1 MSTLFDSHPKET
13 AHPVSSSPSHR
24 KQTQAALP
32 DAPKLHPRK
41 NFGWIKPVWGVLVLA
56 VLVPLVLALVPST
69 RMAPPPPVGFP
80 TDLIP
85 ESERPLDVCVIGLE
99 ANQSSYFLLPTLKK
113 TPGMGSDA
121 FKEVQKKLYWMN
133 LELSHGRILNALP
146 AATQLYVAVPDSSAV
161 TESLGGEKDL
171 FLGYLKDRCRWTD
184 GQIQAR
190 IHFFKS
196 PVVLNWS
203 QDIGKI
209 LGKDDKGRWVIC
221 RGSND
226 QESYRQ
232 AIVALC
238 RAFPEHF
245 AYHDL
250 PEGISS
256 EGGDEDLVRSP
267 GGDLMILAGRH
278 RAWRYL
284 QWSNGFSG
292 TEPNLW
298 PSFSQALN
306 EKEQAYAKQGFQ
318 KAFSPLPVSFVPS
331 RLFNQ
336 PSLGSDELFH
346 LDMLVAVVGKPG
358 QKCALVPTYL
368 PHPVDRTSGQPVP
381 RDFVNHLQKEFDA
394 VASQMRT
401 LGFPVIRLPLDDHPV
416 RSPANLVRF
425 YDPETGHCTVLI
437 SKYPVQTGGPFAQ
450 TTQGQLLNR
459 LSDLR
464 QAVDS
469 WESTPGDA
477 QYQVVLDS
485 IADTWNQMDVA
496 ANEPN
501 PLTDQTRKE
510 LEKKGMNVVVVPDF
524 SWGAGGLHCET
535 LH

>member
-1 MSTLFDSHPKET
+1 MPTSLEADPGEIQRRF
-13 AHPVSSSPSHR
+13 VSSPPYPKQAKTTFQDPSKSHFRKSP
-24 KQTQAALP
+24 
-32 DAPKLHPRK
+32 
-41 NFGWIKPVWGVLVLA
+41 GWMKPFLGGLVLA
-56 VLVPLVLALVPST
+56 VLIPLVLALVPGT
-69 RMAPPPPVGFP
+69 RMAPSPPVGFP
-80 TDLIP
+80 TNLIP

-99 ANQSSYFLLPTLKK
+99 ANQPSYFLLPTLKK
-113 TPGMGSDA
+113 TSGMASGA
-121 FKEVQKKLYWMN
+121 FKEIQKQLYWIN
-133 LELSHGRILNALP
+133 LELSHGRILSALP
-146 AATQLYVAVPDSSAV
+146 ATTQLYVALPDSSAV

-171 FLGYLKDRCRWTD
+171 FLGYLEDRCHWTE

-238 RAFPEHF
+238 RAFPDRF

-250 PEGISS
+250 PEGIST

-267 GGDLMILAGRH
+267 GGNLVLLAGRH

-298 PSFSQALN
+298 PSFGQALN
-306 EKEQAYAKQGFQ
+306 GKELSYAQEGFQ
-318 KAFSPLPVSFVPS
+318 KAFSPLAVSFVPS
-331 RLFNQ
+331 KLFKN

-346 LDMLVAVVGKPG
+346 LDMLVAVVGNPG

-368 PHPVDRTSGQPVP
+368 RHPVDRISGQPLP
-381 RDFVNHLQKEFDA
+381 ADFVKHLQREFDE
-394 VASQMRT
+394 VAGQMKT
-401 LGFPVIRLPLDDHPV
+401 LGFPVVRLPLDDHPV
-416 RSPANLVRF
+416 RSPANMLRY

-437 SKYPVQTGGPFAQ
+437 SKYPNQTGAPFPQ
-450 TTQGQLLNR
+450 TTQGQLLGR
-459 LSDLR
+459 LGDLR
-464 QAVDS
+464 QAVDD
-469 WESTPGDA
+469 WEGAPGEGP
-477 QYQVVLDS
+477 YQAVLNS
-485 IADTWNQMDVA
+485 LASVWSQMDKA
-496 ANEPN
+496 ANETN
-501 PLTDQTRKE
+501 PLTDQTRAK
-510 LEKKGMNVVVVPDF
+510 LEKAGMNVVAVPDF